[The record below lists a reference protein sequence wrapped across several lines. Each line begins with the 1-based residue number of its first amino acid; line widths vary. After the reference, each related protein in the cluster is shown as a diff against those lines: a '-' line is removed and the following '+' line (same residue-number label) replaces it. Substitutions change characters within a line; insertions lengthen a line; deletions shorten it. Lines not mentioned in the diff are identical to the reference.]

1 VIKEIFTGNILTKFM
16 ALVMAVALWL
26 YAINR
31 QTEDVTEV
39 VKLNVSV
46 PEGITVL
53 EQSTEEITIHLR
65 GPQSIIE
72 SVEGMIKDQK
82 IQARYIVKESP
93 EGIEDQ
99 VKQTIPITRAHMDL
113 PSAVKLMSVYPDKV
127 DVLLGKLQQKKLKV
141 NLQKKGEPAIG
152 YAIANEFVFPGE
164 VEVIGPLNM
173 LKEASFIN
181 TIPVD
186 ISGIT
191 SEQNRTF
198 PWRIGIDQKVIIKR
212 GDKNVSVPV
221 TCNEDVR
228 VWIQIVE
235 QQETRS
241 FEKIKIKVMRPA
253 EYPYEIKLQDEYAG
267 IKVKG
272 PKLVLDKLNTED
284 VVLYIDVTSLKPPG
298 PYKQPIKCDLP
309 KNVELVDKLPE
320 VHLDIREKMR
330 SLGVK

>member
-1 VIKEIFTGNILTKFM
+1 MIKEIFTGNILTKFM

-31 QTEDVTEV
+31 QTEDLTEV

-53 EQSTEEITIHLR
+53 EQSTEEITVHLR

-72 SVEGMIKDQK
+72 SVEGMIKDRK
-82 IQARYIVKESP
+82 IQARYVVKESP
-93 EGIEDQ
+93 KGIEDQ
-99 VKQTIPITRAHMDL
+99 VKQTVPIEREHLNL
-113 PSAVKLMSVYPDKV
+113 PNAVKLVSVYPNKFDI
-127 DVLLGKLQQKKLKV
+127 LLGKLQQKKLKV

-152 YAIANEFVFPGE
+152 YAIANEFIFPGE
-164 VEVIGPLNM
+164 VEVMGPLNT

-198 PWRIGIDQKVIIKR
+198 PWRIGIDQKVIVTR
-212 GDKNVSVPV
+212 GDKNLSVPV
-221 TCNEDVR
+221 TCDEDVR

-235 QQETRS
+235 QQETR
-241 FEKIKIKVMRPA
+241 FLEKIKVKVMRPA
-253 EYPYEIKLQDEYAG
+253 EYPYEIKLQDEYANVR
-267 IKVKG
+267 VKG
-272 PKLVLDKLNTED
+272 PKLVLDKLGAED
-284 VVLYIDVTSLKPPG
+284 VVMYIDVTSLRPPG
-298 PYKQPIKCDLP
+298 PYKQPIKCNLP

-330 SLGVK
+330 SPEVK

>member
-1 VIKEIFTGNILTKFM
+1 M

-31 QTEDVTEV
+31 QTEDLTEV

-53 EQSTEEITIHLR
+53 EQSTEEITVHLR

-72 SVEGMIKDQK
+72 SVEGMIKDRK
-82 IQARYIVKESP
+82 IQARYVVKESP
-93 EGIEDQ
+93 KGIEDQ
-99 VKQTIPITRAHMDL
+99 VKQTVPIEREHLNL
-113 PSAVKLMSVYPDKV
+113 PNAVKLVSVYPNKFDI
-127 DVLLGKLQQKKLKV
+127 LLGKLQQKKLKV

-152 YAIANEFVFPGE
+152 YAIANEFIFPGE
-164 VEVIGPLNM
+164 VEVMGPLNT

-198 PWRIGIDQKVIIKR
+198 PWRIGIDQKVIVTR
-212 GDKNVSVPV
+212 GDKNLSVPV
-221 TCNEDVR
+221 TCDEDVR

-235 QQETRS
+235 QQETR
-241 FEKIKIKVMRPA
+241 FLEKIKVKVMRPA
-253 EYPYEIKLQDEYAG
+253 EYPYEIKLQDEYANVR
-267 IKVKG
+267 VKG
-272 PKLVLDKLNTED
+272 PKLVLDKLGAED
-284 VVLYIDVTSLKPPG
+284 VVMYIDVTSLRPPG
-298 PYKQPIKCDLP
+298 PYKQPIKCNLP
-309 KNVELVDKLPE
+309 KMLNWLINYLRYTWISAKKCAPL
-320 VHLDIREKMR
+320 R
-330 SLGVK
+330 

>member
-1 VIKEIFTGNILTKFM
+1 M

-31 QTEDVTEV
+31 QTEDLTEV

-53 EQSTEEITIHLR
+53 EQSTEEITVHLR

-72 SVEGMIKDQK
+72 SVEGMIKDRK
-82 IQARYIVKESP
+82 IQARYVVKESP
-93 EGIEDQ
+93 KGIEDQ
-99 VKQTIPITRAHMDL
+99 VKQTVPIEREHLNL
-113 PSAVKLMSVYPDKV
+113 PNAVKLVSVYPNKFDI
-127 DVLLGKLQQKKLKV
+127 LLGKLQQKKLKV

-152 YAIANEFVFPGE
+152 YAIANEFIFPGE
-164 VEVIGPLNM
+164 VEVMGPLNT

-198 PWRIGIDQKVIIKR
+198 PWRIGIDQKVIVTR
-212 GDKNVSVPV
+212 GDKNLSVPV
-221 TCNEDVR
+221 TCDEDVR

-235 QQETRS
+235 QQETR
-241 FEKIKIKVMRPA
+241 FLEKIKVKVMRPA
-253 EYPYEIKLQDEYAG
+253 EYPYEIKLQDEYANVR
-267 IKVKG
+267 VKG
-272 PKLVLDKLNTED
+272 PKLVLDKLGAED
-284 VVLYIDVTSLKPPG
+284 VVMYIDVTSLRPPG
-298 PYKQPIKCDLP
+298 PYKQPIKCNLP

-330 SLGVK
+330 SPEVK

>member
-31 QTEDVTEV
+31 QTEDITEM

-46 PEGITVL
+46 PEGITIL

-65 GPQSIIE
+65 GPQNIIE
-72 SVEGMIKDQK
+72 SVEDMIKDRK
-82 IQARYIVKESP
+82 IQARYVVKESP
-93 EGIEDQ
+93 EGVEDQ
-99 VKQTIPITRAHMDL
+99 AKQTIPITREHLNL
-113 PSAVKLMSVYPDKV
+113 PNAVKLVSIYPGKFDIV
-127 DVLLGKLQQKKLKV
+127 LGKLQQKKLKV

-164 VEVIGPLNM
+164 VEIIGPLNM
-173 LKEASFIN
+173 LKEASFVN
-181 TIPVD
+181 TIPID
-186 ISGIT
+186 IGGIT
-191 SEQNRTF
+191 IDQNRTF
-198 PWRIGIDQKVIIKR
+198 PWRIGIDQKVIVKR

-221 TCNEDVR
+221 TCNEEVQ
-228 VWIQIVE
+228 VWLQIVE
-235 QQETRS
+235 QQDTR
-241 FEKIKIKVMRPA
+241 FLEKIKIKVMRPA
-253 EYPYEIKLQDEYAG
+253 EYSYEIKLQDEYAN
-267 IKVKG
+267 ISVKG

-298 PYKQPIKCDLP
+298 PYKQPIKCNLP

-330 SLGVK
+330 SPEVK